1 MSQKPSNAWPAI
13 LESSAASDMIV
24 TLLRAIKL
32 SEPPIRKAYDELAQ
46 TASGSAEGLG
56 YALHNLSV
64 ATRTTEQTLRC
75 LARREKQRVLFA
87 GTDCLP
93 GQRDL
98 FETDGEMV
106 QPGA

>member
-1 MSQKPSNAWPAI
+1 MSQKTSNAWPAV
-13 LESSAASDMIV
+13 LESSAASDMIRS
-24 TLLRAIKL
+24 LLRAIRT
-32 SEPPIRKAYDELAQ
+32 SEPVIRRAYDNLPRDAVTEDI
-46 TASGSAEGLG
+46 G
-56 YALHNLSV
+56 YALHNLTV
-64 ATRTTEQTLRC
+64 AASSAEQTLAH

-87 GTDCLP
+87 GMDCLP

>member
-1 MSQKPSNAWPAI
+1 MSQKTSNAWPAV
-13 LESSAASDMIV
+13 LESSAATDMIR

-32 SEPPIRKAYDELAQ
+32 SEAPIHKAYDELAQ
-46 TASGSAEGLG
+46 TASGFAEGLG

-64 ATRTTEQTLRC
+64 AALTTEQTLRY
-75 LARREKQRVLFA
+75 LARREKQQVLFA
-87 GTDCLP
+87 GMDCLP

-98 FETDGEMV
+98 FDTDGEIV

>member
-1 MSQKPSNAWPAI
+1 MSQKPSHAWPAV
-13 LESSAASDMIV
+13 LDSSAASDMIE

-56 YALHNLSV
+56 CALHNLRV
-64 ATRTTEQTLRC
+64 AVLTAEQTLRY
-75 LARREKQRVLFA
+75 LARREKQQVLFA
-87 GTDCLP
+87 GMDCLP